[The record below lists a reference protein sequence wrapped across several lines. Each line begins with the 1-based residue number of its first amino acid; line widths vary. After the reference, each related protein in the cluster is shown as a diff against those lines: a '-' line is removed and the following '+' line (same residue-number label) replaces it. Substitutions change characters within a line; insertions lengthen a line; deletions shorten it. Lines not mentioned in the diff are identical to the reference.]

1 MGRVENDGPLE
12 LLRRANAHFG
22 GFFERFAAAP
32 VMGSYEE
39 VEALLQ
45 VECTLHAGRRL
56 ARWAATEERRPRG
69 PPGTG
74 PLSREPSP
82 PAPRL
87 ANMQESAVG
96 CRARLY
102 SARSICTRPKP
113 GVPPRERLV
122 EFGRAEVARFCDES
136 PLTCGWRQRPSISP
150 HSLLRT
156 SVSLIQTD

>member
-45 VECTLHAGRRL
+45 VECTLHAVGGWLDGRLQKSADHEVRQ
-56 ARWAATEERRPRG
+56 E
-69 PPGTG
+69 
-74 PLSREPSP
+74 
-82 PAPRL
+82 L

-102 SARSICTRPKP
+102 SRQKHLHAAQAWCAAS
-113 GVPPRERLV
+113 RE
-122 EFGRAEVARFCDES
+122 
-136 PLTCGWRQRPSISP
+136 
-150 HSLLRT
+150 T
-156 SVSLIQTD
+156 S